1 MKIME
6 KDAEARR
13 LKRMK
18 REKVANGA
26 LVLLSKSAFLAAGS
40 VAVLFLSVATFLLSA
55 ALKDKGNEAYARG
68 EYRTAVQFYTDGLAE
83 LRDMKPL
90 YTNRAQVR
98 KKKIRAVLMMISVS
112 ALLCANEETSFPPQ
126 LANMVY

>member
-40 VAVLFLSVATFLLSA
+40 VAVLFLSVATFPLSA

-98 KKKIRAVLMMISVS
+98 KKKKESE
-112 ALLCANEETSFPPQ
+112 LC
-126 LANMVY
+126 